1 MQLLTHW
8 SLNLIVTALLVS
20 GSVSLL
26 ASVITHRLH
35 KASTSNPSFSALF
48 FAAFAF
54 SLLGFVTGELMGDS
68 RESVVGT
75 VIPAA
80 LTLLGGMAAYIVTS
94 KGVREQ
100 AATSGILICFTF
112 CLLVGSTLGIR
123 LRVEYETELQDPARL
138 GQQAVALQHNKLAV
152 DLRRLQDFVMFTHF
166 RDEFAQSDKI
176 DLSGFKSSLEA
187 PSSTEQPP
195 TVPEKSSP

>member
-1 MQLLTHW
+1 MEILTRW
-8 SLNLIVTALLVS
+8 SLNLIATALLVS
-20 GSVSLL
+20 GAVSLL
-26 ASVITHRLH
+26 LSVIAHRLH
-35 KASTSNPSFSALF
+35 RASASNPSFSALL

-54 SLLGFVTGELMGDS
+54 SLLGFVTGELMSDS

-80 LTLLGGMAAYIVTS
+80 LTLLGGIAAYIVTS

-138 GQQAVALQHNKLAV
+138 GRQAVALQQNKLAV
-152 DLRRLQDFVMFTHF
+152 DLRRLQDFVTFTHL
-166 RDEFAQSDKI
+166 RDAFAQSDKI

-187 PSSTEQPP
+187 PSATDLPP
-195 TVPEKSSP
+195 ATPNKSQ